1 MVDKERLEKNINE
14 LVLDVEDAAVKTEK
28 ILIKEA
34 VYLKQVEQSMLRGAS
49 EKLAE
54 FGVNL
59 VPPEENIHVVFST
72 DCSEYQDWQTIVVFH
87 SATVVGQKG
96 RITRIASGCSEEK
109 AAELATLYHALYPH
123 GLYTAH
129 FTPDFK
135 SDGKSKKKYDFYN
148 KPYGMKHWLE
158 QAQPPIPPN
167 MIIALLDPDMILLRP
182 ITPMI
187 KGNNNNL
194 FNTKGEFKV
203 TPDEIIELVSKG
215 SPAAQTYGLGAPW
228 TNDNHKKFNRGKIC
242 GEGSPC
248 LLPKEGYAAQHY
260 SVGPPYLAHKSDFV
274 RITESWTKFVPR
286 VYEGY
291 PYLLAEMYAFS
302 MAAAHEELP
311 HLQVE
316 NYMISNTLSS
326 GEGWPWVDALDAV
339 CVVPTADGIFY
350 PDHPLPNVVHFCQH
364 FKHGEYHFEKRRV
377 TNKHIFSC
385 DSPLLQDVPSDLGKA
400 EYDVLKTTPDM
411 AWPDM
416 NKAVQVKRHAFTV
429 CVIFTAINAAIT
441 DYKAKMCKGNVNWEK
456 TLNFDTI

>member
-194 FNTKGEFKV
+194 FNTKV
-203 TPDEIIELVSKG
+203 YTHYTPI
-215 SPAAQTYGLGAPW
+215 Y
-228 TNDNHKKFNRGKIC
+228 
-242 GEGSPC
+242 
-248 LLPKEGYAAQHY
+248 
-260 SVGPPYLAHKSDFV
+260 
-274 RITESWTKFVPR
+274 
-286 VYEGY
+286 
-291 PYLLAEMYAFS
+291 
-302 MAAAHEELP
+302 
-311 HLQVE
+311 
-316 NYMISNTLSS
+316 
-326 GEGWPWVDALDAV
+326 
-339 CVVPTADGIFY
+339 
-350 PDHPLPNVVHFCQH
+350 
-364 FKHGEYHFEKRRV
+364 
-377 TNKHIFSC
+377 
-385 DSPLLQDVPSDLGKA
+385 
-400 EYDVLKTTPDM
+400 
-411 AWPDM
+411 
-416 NKAVQVKRHAFTV
+416 
-429 CVIFTAINAAIT
+429 TAI
-441 DYKAKMCKGNVNWEK
+441 
-456 TLNFDTI
+456 